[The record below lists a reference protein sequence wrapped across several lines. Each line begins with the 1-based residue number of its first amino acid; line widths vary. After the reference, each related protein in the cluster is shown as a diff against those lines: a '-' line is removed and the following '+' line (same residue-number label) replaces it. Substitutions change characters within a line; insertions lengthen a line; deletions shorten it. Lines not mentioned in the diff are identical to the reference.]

1 MGKISRFL
9 ALITFFASVVF
20 GACDFSEFD
29 KNFMEVGPK
38 ERQRLHNEIKNTY
51 IKAVINDDLECKKE
65 SLKRLIKANE
75 VFEIDSKT
83 LKKELA
89 TLENSADSKNT
100 TNNAKKDENPTKTT
114 KNQNK
119 DSSKETKNAEQKTNS
134 KVEQNKTT
142 KVTQKEQSKEQK
154 AQKIEPKKEPKAEQ
168 NVLSDNV
175 RKTLRVLEVL
185 SDKTALKI
193 KLNRNIDES
202 ELKNFTLGS
211 EDSWRNVYDIS
222 GILPSKFPTP
232 QNGISAKIRIAQK
245 DPSTV
250 RIVFEDAK
258 KSQIYTQIND
268 KEITF
273 SKNKLT
279 QSTQKTEQK
288 DSAKKAANAEKTNTS
303 KIQAATNE
311 SEKITEKTTNKTQKT
326 TANTEKKTAETKKAE
341 PINQKPMKI
350 TADTAPAAASNK
362 LSKKQKA
369 SKIIVID
376 PGHGGDDVGALSQ
389 NKKLREKDIVL
400 SVSKK
405 TAALLKE
412 RGYKVLFTRSNDRF
426 IKLRSRTSFA
436 NDKGAHLF
444 ISVHA
449 NAAPNKEKAKT
460 MNGIE
465 TFFLSPSR
473 SERSMNAAN
482 LENKADTDEMNYFTK
497 VSFLNFLNREKI
509 IASNKLAIDMQA
521 ALLKSVRTSYKV
533 SDGGVRE
540 APFWVLVGALMP
552 AVLIEIGYISHAEES
567 LKISNSKY
575 QDRLAKGIAD
585 GVDEYFAKNL

>member
-9 ALITFFASVVF
+9 ALITLFISVVF
-20 GACDFSEFD
+20 GVCDFSEFD
-29 KNFMEVGPK
+29 KNFIEVGAK
-38 ERQRLHNEIKNTY
+38 ERQRLHNEIKNAY
-51 IKAVINDDLECKKE
+51 IKSVINDDLECKKA
-65 SLKRLIKANE
+65 SLERLIKAND
-75 VFEIDSKT
+75 VFGVNSKA

-89 TLENSADSKNT
+89 SLNQANAKNADE
-100 TNNAKKDENPTKTT
+100 NNADENNTKKSTP
-114 KNQNK
+114 KSQNK
-119 DSSKETKNAEQKTNS
+119 DSAQEAKNEAKKETKNTEQKTKS
-134 KVEQNKTT
+134 RAAQT
-142 KVTQKEQSKEQK
+142 KEQK
-154 AQKIEPKKEPKAEQ
+154 SQKAEAKKEAKTKLEAEPK
-168 NVLSDNV
+168 S
-175 RKTLRVLEVL
+175 LRVLEVL
-185 SDKTALKI
+185 SDKNSLKI
-193 KLNRNIDES
+193 KLNRNINED
-202 ELKNFTLGS
+202 ELKNFTLNS
-211 EDSWRNVYDIS
+211 KDSWRNVYDIT
-222 GILPSKFPTP
+222 GILPSKFPIP

-245 DPSTV
+245 DTSTV
-250 RIVFEDAK
+250 RIVFEDTK
-258 KSQIYTQIND
+258 KSQIYAQID
-268 KEITF
+268 EKEITF
-273 SKNKLT
+273 SKKLA
-279 QSTQKTEQK
+279 QNTQKAEQK
-288 DSAKKAANAEKTNTS
+288 AEQNTKKTVKKVVSAEKTSAS
-303 KIQAATNE
+303 KA
-311 SEKITEKTTNKTQKT
+311 EKTAKTQKE
-326 TANTEKKTAETKKAE
+326 NTKNDKKIAKKPE
-341 PINQKPMKI
+341 PVNQKAMKI
-350 TADTAPAAASNK
+350 TADTATAASNK

-369 SKIIVID
+369 SKIIVLD

-400 SVSKK
+400 NVSKK
-405 TAALLKE
+405 TASLLKE

-444 ISVHA
+444 ISIHA

-521 ALLKSVRTSYKV
+521 ALLKSVRAGYKV

-552 AVLIEIGYISHAEES
+552 AVLIEIGYISHPDES
-567 LKISNSKY
+567 QKIANSKY

>member
-1 MGKISRFL
+1 M
-9 ALITFFASVVF
+9 SVVF

-29 KNFMEVGPK
+29 KNFMKVGTK
-38 ERQRLHNEIKNTY
+38 ERQRLHNEIKNAY
-51 IKAVINDDLECKKE
+51 IKSVINDDLECKKA
-65 SLKRLIKANE
+65 SLERLIKANT
-75 VFEIDSKT
+75 VFNIDSKA

-89 TLENSADSKNT
+89 SLSQANAKNT
-100 TNNAKKDENPTKTT
+100 DKNNAKKSTPKSQNSAQEA
-114 KNQNK
+114 KN
-119 DSSKETKNAEQKTNS
+119 EAKNTEQKTKS
-134 KVEQNKTT
+134 KAAQT
-142 KVTQKEQSKEQK
+142 KEQK
-154 AQKIEPKKEPKAEQ
+154 SQKTEAKAEAK
-168 NVLSDNV
+168 VEAKVEAKS
-175 RKTLRVLEVL
+175 LRVLEAL
-185 SDKTALKI
+185 SDKNSLKI
-193 KLNRNIDES
+193 KLNRNINKG
-202 ELKNFTLGS
+202 ELKNFTLS
-211 EDSWRNVYDIS
+211 SKDSWRNVYDIT
-222 GILPSKFPTP
+222 GILPSKFPIP

-258 KSQIYTQIND
+258 KSQIYAQINE

-273 SKNKLT
+273 SKNKPA
-279 QSTQKTEQK
+279 QNTQKVEQK
-288 DSAKKAANAEKTNTS
+288 TQPSGSAKKVASTEKTSENKAEKT
-303 KIQAATNE
+303 A
-311 SEKITEKTTNKTQKT
+311 KTQ
-326 TANTEKKTAETKKAE
+326 NTKNDKKIAKKPE
-341 PINQKPMKI
+341 PINQKAMKI
-350 TADTAPAAASNK
+350 TADTAAASNK

-369 SKIIVID
+369 SKIIVLD

-389 NKKLREKDIVL
+389 NKKLREKDIAL

-405 TAALLKE
+405 TASLLKE
-412 RGYKVLFTRSNDRF
+412 RGYKVLLTRSNDRF

-444 ISVHA
+444 ISIHA

-465 TFFLSPSR
+465 TYFLSPSR

-497 VSFLNFLNREKI
+497 LSFLNFLNREKI
-509 IASNKLAIDMQA
+509 IASNKLAIDIQA
-521 ALLKSVRTSYKV
+521 GLLKSVRASYKV

-552 AVLIEIGYISHAEES
+552 AVLIEIGYISHPEES
-567 LKISNSKY
+567 QKIANSKY
-575 QDRLAKGIAD
+575 QDHIAKGIAD

>member
-1 MGKISRFL
+1 M
-9 ALITFFASVVF
+9 SVVF

-29 KNFMEVGPK
+29 KNFIEVGAK
-38 ERQRLHNEIKNTY
+38 ERQRLHNEIKNAY
-51 IKAVINDDLECKKE
+51 IKSVINDDLECKKA
-65 SLKRLIKANE
+65 SLERLIKANT
-75 VFEIDSKT
+75 VFNIDSKT

-89 TLENSADSKNT
+89 SLSQANAKNADE
-100 TNNAKKDENPTKTT
+100 NNADENNTKKSTPKSQNQDSVQEA
-114 KNQNK
+114 KNESK
-119 DSSKETKNAEQKTNS
+119 KETKNTEQKTKS
-134 KVEQNKTT
+134 RVAQT
-142 KVTQKEQSKEQK
+142 KEQK
-154 AQKIEPKKEPKAEQ
+154 SQKVEAKAKVEAEPK
-168 NVLSDNV
+168 S
-175 RKTLRVLEVL
+175 LRVLEVL
-185 SDKTALKI
+185 SDKNSLKI
-193 KLNRNIDES
+193 KLNRNINED
-202 ELKNFTLGS
+202 ELKNFTLNS
-211 EDSWRNVYDIS
+211 KDSWRNVYDIT
-222 GILPSKFPTP
+222 GILPSKFPIP

-258 KSQIYTQIND
+258 KSQIYAQID
-268 KEITF
+268 EKEITF
-273 SKNKLT
+273 SKKLA
-279 QSTQKTEQK
+279 QNTQKAEQK
-288 DSAKKAANAEKTNTS
+288 AEQNTKKTVKKVASTEKTSEKTSENKAEKTV
-303 KIQAATNE
+303 
-311 SEKITEKTTNKTQKT
+311 KTQ
-326 TANTEKKTAETKKAE
+326 NTKNDKKIAKKPE
-341 PINQKPMKI
+341 PVNQKAMKI
-350 TADTAPAAASNK
+350 TADTATAASNK

-369 SKIIVID
+369 SKIIVLD

-400 SVSKK
+400 NVSKK
-405 TAALLKE
+405 TASLLKE

-444 ISVHA
+444 ISIHA
-449 NAAPNKEKAKT
+449 NAAPNKQKAKS

-521 ALLKSVRTSYKV
+521 ALLKSVRAGYKV

-552 AVLIEIGYISHAEES
+552 AVLIEIGYISHPDES
-567 LKISNSKY
+567 QKIANSKY

>member
-9 ALITFFASVVF
+9 ALITLFMSVVF

-29 KNFMEVGPK
+29 KNFMKVGTK
-38 ERQRLHNEIKNTY
+38 ERQRLHNEIKNAY
-51 IKAVINDDLECKKE
+51 IKSVINDDLKCKKA
-65 SLKRLIKANE
+65 SLERLIKANA
-75 VFEIDSKT
+75 VFNIDSKA

-89 TLENSADSKNT
+89 SLSQANAKNADENKAKKSTPKSQNSAQEAKNEAKNT
-100 TNNAKKDENPTKTT
+100 
-114 KNQNK
+114 
-119 DSSKETKNAEQKTNS
+119 EQKTKS
-134 KVEQNKTT
+134 ITAQT
-142 KVTQKEQSKEQK
+142 KEQK
-154 AQKIEPKKEPKAEQ
+154 SQKAEAKAEAKAEPK
-168 NVLSDNV
+168 S
-175 RKTLRVLEVL
+175 LRVLEVL
-185 SDKTALKI
+185 SDKNSLKI
-193 KLNRNIDES
+193 KLNRNINKG

-211 EDSWRNVYDIS
+211 GDSWRNVYDIT

-258 KSQIYTQIND
+258 KSQIYAQINE

-273 SKNKLT
+273 SKNKPA
-279 QSTQKTEQK
+279 QKTEQK
-288 DSAKKAANAEKTNTS
+288 TEPSSSAKKVASAEKT
-303 KIQAATNE
+303 
-311 SEKITEKTTNKTQKT
+311 SEKTSENKAEKTAKTQ
-326 TANTEKKTAETKKAE
+326 NTKNDKKIAKKPE
-341 PINQKPMKI
+341 PVNQKAMKI
-350 TADTAPAAASNK
+350 TADIAAASNK

-369 SKIIVID
+369 SKIIVLD

-389 NKKLREKDIVL
+389 NKKLREKDIAL

-405 TAALLKE
+405 TASLLKE
-412 RGYKVLFTRSNDRF
+412 RGYKVLLTRSNDRF
-426 IKLRSRTSFA
+426 IKLRTRTSFA

-444 ISVHA
+444 ISIHA
-449 NAAPNKEKAKT
+449 NAAPNKEKAKI

-465 TFFLSPSR
+465 TYFLSPSR

-497 VSFLNFLNREKI
+497 LSFLNFLNREKI
-509 IASNKLAIDMQA
+509 IASNKLAIDIQA
-521 ALLKSVRTSYKV
+521 GLLKSVRASYKV

-552 AVLIEIGYISHAEES
+552 AVLIEIGYISHPEES
-567 LKISNSKY
+567 QKIANSKY
-575 QDRLAKGIAD
+575 QDHIAKGIAD

>member
-9 ALITFFASVVF
+9 ALITLFISVVF
-20 GACDFSEFD
+20 GVCDFSEFD
-29 KNFMEVGPK
+29 KNFIEVGAK
-38 ERQRLHNEIKNTY
+38 ERQRLHNEIKNAY
-51 IKAVINDDLECKKE
+51 IKSVINDDLECKKA
-65 SLKRLIKANE
+65 SLERLIKAND
-75 VFEIDSKT
+75 VFGVNSKA

-89 TLENSADSKNT
+89 SLNQANAKNADE
-100 TNNAKKDENPTKTT
+100 NNADENNTKKSTP
-114 KNQNK
+114 KSQNK
-119 DSSKETKNAEQKTNS
+119 DSAQEAKNEAKKETKNTEQKTKS
-134 KVEQNKTT
+134 RAAQT
-142 KVTQKEQSKEQK
+142 KEQK
-154 AQKIEPKKEPKAEQ
+154 SQKAEAKKEAKTKLEAEPK
-168 NVLSDNV
+168 S
-175 RKTLRVLEVL
+175 LRVLEVL
-185 SDKTALKI
+185 SDKNSLKI
-193 KLNRNIDES
+193 KLNRNINED
-202 ELKNFTLGS
+202 ELKNFTLNS
-211 EDSWRNVYDIS
+211 KDSWRNVYDIT
-222 GILPSKFPTP
+222 GILPSKFPIP

-245 DPSTV
+245 DTSTV

-258 KSQIYTQIND
+258 KSQIYAQID
-268 KEITF
+268 EKEITF
-273 SKNKLT
+273 SKKLA
-279 QSTQKTEQK
+279 QNTQKTEQK
-288 DSAKKAANAEKTNTS
+288 TEQKAEQNAKKTVKKVASAEKT
-303 KIQAATNE
+303 
-311 SEKITEKTTNKTQKT
+311 SEKTSENKAEKTAKTQKE
-326 TANTEKKTAETKKAE
+326 NTKNDKKIAKKPE
-341 PINQKPMKI
+341 PVNQKAMKI
-350 TADTAPAAASNK
+350 TADTATAASNK

-369 SKIIVID
+369 SKIIVLD

-400 SVSKK
+400 NVSKK
-405 TAALLKE
+405 TASLLKE

-444 ISVHA
+444 ISIHA
-449 NAAPNKEKAKT
+449 NAAPNKEKAKI

-465 TFFLSPSR
+465 TYFLSPSR

-497 VSFLNFLNREKI
+497 LSFLNFLNREKI

-521 ALLKSVRTSYKV
+521 ALLKSVRAGYKV

-552 AVLIEIGYISHAEES
+552 AVLIEIGYISHPDES
-567 LKISNSKY
+567 QKIANSKY

>member
-1 MGKISRFL
+1 M
-9 ALITFFASVVF
+9 SVVF

-29 KNFMEVGPK
+29 KNFMEVGAK
-38 ERQRLHNEIKNTY
+38 ERQRLHNEIKNAY
-51 IKAVINDDLECKKE
+51 IKSVINDDLECKKA
-65 SLKRLIKANE
+65 SLERLIKANA
-75 VFEIDSKT
+75 VFNIDSKT

-89 TLENSADSKNT
+89 SLSQANAKNADE
-100 TNNAKKDENPTKTT
+100 NNADENNTKKSTS
-114 KNQNK
+114 KSQNK
-119 DSSKETKNAEQKTNS
+119 DSDQEAKKEAKNTEQKTKS
-134 KVEQNKTT
+134 RVAQT
-142 KVTQKEQSKEQK
+142 KEQK
-154 AQKIEPKKEPKAEQ
+154 SQKAEAKKEAKAKVEAEPK
-168 NVLSDNV
+168 S
-175 RKTLRVLEVL
+175 LRVLEVL
-185 SDKTALKI
+185 SDKNSLKI
-193 KLNRNIDES
+193 KLNRNINED

-211 EDSWRNVYDIS
+211 EDSWRNVYDIT
-222 GILPSKFPTP
+222 GILPSKFPIP

-258 KSQIYTQIND
+258 KSQIYAQID
-268 KEITF
+268 EKEITF
-273 SKNKLT
+273 SKNKPAEN
-279 QSTQKTEQK
+279 TQKTEQK
-288 DSAKKAANAEKTNTS
+288 TEQKAEQNTKKTAKKVAS
-303 KIQAATNE
+303 
-311 SEKITEKTTNKTQKT
+311 TEKTSAGKVEKTAKTAKTQKE
-326 TANTEKKTAETKKAE
+326 NIKNDKKIAKKPE
-341 PINQKPMKI
+341 PVNQKAMKI
-350 TADTAPAAASNK
+350 TADTATAASNK

-369 SKIIVID
+369 SKIIVLD

-400 SVSKK
+400 NVSKK
-405 TAALLKE
+405 TASLLKE

-444 ISVHA
+444 ISIHA
-449 NAAPNKEKAKT
+449 NAAPNKQKAKS

-521 ALLKSVRTSYKV
+521 ALLKSVRASYKV

-552 AVLIEIGYISHAEES
+552 AVLIEIGYISHPDES
-567 LKISNSKY
+567 QKIANSKY

>member
-9 ALITFFASVVF
+9 ALITLFISVVF

-29 KNFMEVGPK
+29 KNFIEVGAK
-38 ERQRLHNEIKNTY
+38 ERQRLHNEIKNAY
-51 IKAVINDDLECKKE
+51 IKSVINDDLECKKA
-65 SLKRLIKANE
+65 SLERLIKANDIFG
-75 VFEIDSKT
+75 VDSKT

-89 TLENSADSKNT
+89 SLNQANTKN
-100 TNNAKKDENPTKTT
+100 ADENNTDENNTDENNTKKSTS
-114 KNQNK
+114 KSQNK
-119 DSSKETKNAEQKTNS
+119 DSDQEAKKEAKKEAKNTEQKIKSRAAQT
-134 KVEQNKTT
+134 
-142 KVTQKEQSKEQK
+142 KEQK
-154 AQKIEPKKEPKAEQ
+154 SQRAEAKAKVEAEPK
-168 NVLSDNV
+168 S
-175 RKTLRVLEVL
+175 LRVLEVL
-185 SDKTALKI
+185 SDKNSLKI
-193 KLNRNIDES
+193 KLNRNINED
-202 ELKNFTLGS
+202 ELKNFALS
-211 EDSWRNVYDIS
+211 SKDSWRNVYDIT
-222 GILPSKFPTP
+222 GILPSKFPIP

-245 DPSTV
+245 DTSTV
-250 RIVFEDAK
+250 RIVFEDTK
-258 KSQIYTQIND
+258 KSQIYAQID
-268 KEITF
+268 EKEITF
-273 SKNKLT
+273 SKKLA
-279 QSTQKTEQK
+279 QNTQKTEQK
-288 DSAKKAANAEKTNTS
+288 TEQNTKKTAKKVASTEKTSENKAEKT
-303 KIQAATNE
+303 A
-311 SEKITEKTTNKTQKT
+311 KTQ
-326 TANTEKKTAETKKAE
+326 NTKNDKKIAKKPE
-341 PINQKPMKI
+341 PINQKAIKI
-350 TADTAPAAASNK
+350 TADTAAASNK

-369 SKIIVID
+369 SKIIVLD

-400 SVSKK
+400 NVSKK
-405 TAALLKE
+405 TASLLKE

-444 ISVHA
+444 ISIHA
-449 NAAPNKEKAKT
+449 NAAPNKEKAKS

-521 ALLKSVRTSYKV
+521 ALLKSVRAGYKV

-552 AVLIEIGYISHAEES
+552 AVLIEIGYISHPDES
-567 LKISNSKY
+567 QKIANSKY

>member
-9 ALITFFASVVF
+9 ALITLFISVVF

-29 KNFMEVGPK
+29 KNFMEVGAK
-38 ERQRLHNEIKNTY
+38 ERQRLHNEIKNAY
-51 IKAVINDDLECKKE
+51 IKSVINDDLECKKE
-65 SLKRLIKANE
+65 SLKRLIKAND
-75 VFEIDSKT
+75 VFNIDSKA

-89 TLENSADSKNT
+89 SIKGDKTKNTQETKKSDKNIQKDKKTEPKNT
-100 TNNAKKDENPTKTT
+100 TKNKGSQTKTNT
-114 KNQNK
+114 QPKAK
-119 DSSKETKNAEQKTNS
+119 
-134 KVEQNKTT
+134 EQN
-142 KVTQKEQSKEQK
+142 QKS
-154 AQKIEPKKEPKAEQ
+154 IDKEPKSEP
-168 NVLSDNV
+168 
-175 RKTLRVLEVL
+175 KTLRVLEVL
-185 SDKTALKI
+185 SDKNSLKI
-193 KLNRNIDES
+193 KLNRNINEG

-211 EDSWRNVYDIS
+211 EDSWRNVYDIA

-258 KSQIYTQIND
+258 KSQIYTQID
-268 KEITF
+268 EKEITF
-273 SKNKLT
+273 SKNKLA
-279 QSTQKTEQK
+279 QNTQKTEQNT
-288 DSAKKAANAEKTNTS
+288 KKS
-303 KIQAATNE
+303 
-311 SEKITEKTTNKTQKT
+311 TEKTAKTQKE
-326 TANTEKKTAETKKAE
+326 NTKNDKKTAENKKLE
-341 PINQKPMKI
+341 PVNQKPMKI

-362 LSKKQKA
+362 LSKKQRA

-376 PGHGGDDVGALSQ
+376 PGHGGDDAGALSQ

-400 SVSKK
+400 NVSKK

-436 NDKGAHLF
+436 NDKNAHLF
-444 ISVHA
+444 ISIHA

-575 QDRLAKGIAD
+575 QDHLAKGIAD

>member
-1 MGKISRFL
+1 MG
-9 ALITFFASVVF
+9 VVF

-29 KNFMEVGPK
+29 KNFIEVGAK
-38 ERQRLHNEIKNTY
+38 ERQRLHNEIKNAY
-51 IKAVINDDLECKKE
+51 IKSVINDDLECKKA
-65 SLKRLIKANE
+65 SLERLIKANA
-75 VFEIDSKT
+75 VFNIDSKT

-89 TLENSADSKNT
+89 SLSQANAKNADE
-100 TNNAKKDENPTKTT
+100 NNADENNTKKSTP
-114 KNQNK
+114 KSQNK
-119 DSSKETKNAEQKTNS
+119 DSAQEAKKEAKKETKNTEQKTKS
-134 KVEQNKTT
+134 RAAQT
-142 KVTQKEQSKEQK
+142 KEQK
-154 AQKIEPKKEPKAEQ
+154 SQKVEAKTKVEVKKEAKAEPKSLK
-168 NVLSDNV
+168 
-175 RKTLRVLEVL
+175 VLELL
-185 SDKTALKI
+185 SDKNSLKI
-193 KLNRNIDES
+193 KLNRNINED
-202 ELKNFTLGS
+202 ELKNFALNS
-211 EDSWRNVYDIS
+211 KDSWRNVYDIT
-222 GILPSKFPTP
+222 GILPSKFPIP

-258 KSQIYTQIND
+258 KSQIYAQID
-268 KEITF
+268 EKEITF
-273 SKNKLT
+273 SKNKPA
-279 QSTQKTEQK
+279 QNSQKTEQK
-288 DSAKKAANAEKTNTS
+288 AEQKIEQNTKKTAKKVASAEKTSAS
-303 KIQAATNE
+303 KA
-311 SEKITEKTTNKTQKT
+311 EKTAKTQKE
-326 TANTEKKTAETKKAE
+326 NTKNDKKIAKKPE
-341 PINQKPMKI
+341 PVNQKAMKI
-350 TADTAPAAASNK
+350 TADTATAASNK

-369 SKIIVID
+369 SKIIVLD

-400 SVSKK
+400 NVSKK
-405 TAALLKE
+405 TASLLKE

-444 ISVHA
+444 ISIHA
-449 NAAPNKEKAKT
+449 NAAPNKEKAKS

-521 ALLKSVRTSYKV
+521 ALLKSVRASYKV

-552 AVLIEIGYISHAEES
+552 AVLIEIGYISHPDES
-567 LKISNSKY
+567 QKIANSKY

>member
-9 ALITFFASVVF
+9 ALITLFISVVF

-29 KNFMEVGPK
+29 KNFMKVGTK
-38 ERQRLHNEIKNTY
+38 ERQRLHNEIKNAY
-51 IKAVINDDLECKKE
+51 IKSVINDDLECKKA
-65 SLKRLIKANE
+65 SLERLIKANA
-75 VFEIDSKT
+75 VFGVDSKT

-89 TLENSADSKNT
+89 SLNQANAKNADE
-100 TNNAKKDENPTKTT
+100 NNADENNTKKSTP
-114 KNQNK
+114 KSQNK
-119 DSSKETKNAEQKTNS
+119 DSAEESKKETKNEAKNTEQKTKS
-134 KVEQNKTT
+134 RAAQT
-142 KVTQKEQSKEQK
+142 KEQK
-154 AQKIEPKKEPKAEQ
+154 SQKAEAKAEPK
-168 NVLSDNV
+168 S
-175 RKTLRVLEVL
+175 LRVLEVL
-185 SDKTALKI
+185 SDKNSLKI
-193 KLNRNIDES
+193 KLNRNINKG

-211 EDSWRNVYDIS
+211 GDSWRNVYDIT
-222 GILPSKFPTP
+222 GILPSKFPIP

-258 KSQIYTQIND
+258 KSQIYAQID
-268 KEITF
+268 EKEITF
-273 SKNKLT
+273 SKNKPA
-279 QSTQKTEQK
+279 QNTQKTEPSS
-288 DSAKKAANAEKTNTS
+288 SAKKVASAEKTSAS
-303 KIQAATNE
+303 KA
-311 SEKITEKTTNKTQKT
+311 EKTAKTQ
-326 TANTEKKTAETKKAE
+326 NTKNDKKIAKKPE
-341 PINQKPMKI
+341 PINQKAMKI
-350 TADTAPAAASNK
+350 TADIAVASNK

-369 SKIIVID
+369 SKIIVLD

-389 NKKLREKDIVL
+389 NKKLREKDIAL

-405 TAALLKE
+405 TASLLKE

-444 ISVHA
+444 ISIHA
-449 NAAPNKEKAKT
+449 NAAPNKEKAKI

-465 TFFLSPSR
+465 TYFLSPSR

-521 ALLKSVRTSYKV
+521 ALLKSVRASYKV

-552 AVLIEIGYISHAEES
+552 AVLIEIGYISHPDES
-567 LKISNSKY
+567 QKIANSKY

>member
-9 ALITFFASVVF
+9 ALITLFISVVF

-29 KNFMEVGPK
+29 KNFIEVGAK
-38 ERQRLHNEIKNTY
+38 ERQRLHNEIKNAY
-51 IKAVINDDLECKKE
+51 IKSVINDDLECKKA
-65 SLKRLIKANE
+65 SLERLIKANT
-75 VFEIDSKT
+75 VFNIDSKT

-89 TLENSADSKNT
+89 SLSQANAKNT
-100 TNNAKKDENPTKTT
+100 DENNTKKSTP
-114 KNQNK
+114 KSQNK
-119 DSSKETKNAEQKTNS
+119 DSAEESKKETKKETKNTEQKTN
-134 KVEQNKTT
+134 T
-142 KVTQKEQSKEQK
+142 KSIITQTKEQK
-154 AQKIEPKKEPKAEQ
+154 SQKAEAKTKVEAKAEPK
-168 NVLSDNV
+168 S
-175 RKTLRVLEVL
+175 LRVLEVL
-185 SDKTALKI
+185 SDKNSLKI
-193 KLNRNIDES
+193 KLNRNINED
-202 ELKNFTLGS
+202 ELKNFTLS
-211 EDSWRNVYDIS
+211 SKDSWRNVYDIT
-222 GILPSKFPTP
+222 GILPSKFPIP

-258 KSQIYTQIND
+258 KSQIYAQID
-268 KEITF
+268 EKEITF
-273 SKNKLT
+273 SKKLA
-279 QSTQKTEQK
+279 QNTQKTEQK
-288 DSAKKAANAEKTNTS
+288 TEQKAEQNAKKTVKKVASVEKTSASKAEKT
-303 KIQAATNE
+303 A
-311 SEKITEKTTNKTQKT
+311 KTQKE
-326 TANTEKKTAETKKAE
+326 NTKNDKKIAKKPE
-341 PINQKPMKI
+341 PINQKAIKI
-350 TADTAPAAASNK
+350 TADTATAASNK

-369 SKIIVID
+369 SKIIVLD

-400 SVSKK
+400 NVSKK
-405 TAALLKE
+405 TASLLKE

-444 ISVHA
+444 ISIHA
-449 NAAPNKEKAKT
+449 NAAPNKQKAKS

-521 ALLKSVRTSYKV
+521 ALLKSVRAGYKV

-552 AVLIEIGYISHAEES
+552 AVLIEIGYISHPDES
-567 LKISNSKY
+567 QKIANSKY

>member
-1 MGKISRFL
+1 M
-9 ALITFFASVVF
+9 SVVF

-29 KNFMEVGPK
+29 KNFMEVGAK
-38 ERQRLHNEIKNTY
+38 ERQRLHNEIKNAY
-51 IKAVINDDLECKKE
+51 IKSVINDDLECKKA
-65 SLKRLIKANE
+65 SLERLIKANDI
-75 VFEIDSKT
+75 FNIDSKT

-89 TLENSADSKNT
+89 SLSQANAKNADE
-100 TNNAKKDENPTKTT
+100 NNADENNTKKSTP
-114 KNQNK
+114 KSQNK
-119 DSSKETKNAEQKTNS
+119 DSAQEAKNEAKKEAKNTEQKTKS
-134 KVEQNKTT
+134 RVAQT
-142 KVTQKEQSKEQK
+142 KEQK
-154 AQKIEPKKEPKAEQ
+154 SQKAEAKKEAKAEPK
-168 NVLSDNV
+168 S
-175 RKTLRVLEVL
+175 LRVLEVL
-185 SDKTALKI
+185 SDKNSLKI
-193 KLNRNIDES
+193 KLNRNINED
-202 ELKNFTLGS
+202 ELKNFALS
-211 EDSWRNVYDIS
+211 SKDSWRNVYDIT
-222 GILPSKFPTP
+222 GILPSKFTVP

-258 KSQIYTQIND
+258 KSQIYAQID
-268 KEITF
+268 EKEITF
-273 SKNKLT
+273 SKNKPA
-279 QSTQKTEQK
+279 QNTQKTQPSG
-288 DSAKKAANAEKTNTS
+288 SAKKVASTEKTSEKTTAGKAEKT
-303 KIQAATNE
+303 A
-311 SEKITEKTTNKTQKT
+311 KTQ
-326 TANTEKKTAETKKAE
+326 NTKNDKKIAKKPE
-341 PINQKPMKI
+341 PVNQKAMKI
-350 TADTAPAAASNK
+350 TADTAAASNK

-369 SKIIVID
+369 SKIIVLD

-400 SVSKK
+400 NVSKK
-405 TAALLKE
+405 TASLLKE
-412 RGYKVLFTRSNDRF
+412 RGYKVLLTRSNDRF

-444 ISVHA
+444 ISIHA
-449 NAAPNKEKAKT
+449 NAAPNKEKAKS

-497 VSFLNFLNREKI
+497 LSFLNFLNREKI
-509 IASNKLAIDMQA
+509 IASNKLAIDIQA
-521 ALLKSVRTSYKV
+521 GLLKSVRASYKV

-552 AVLIEIGYISHAEES
+552 AVLIEIGYISHPDES
-567 LKISNSKY
+567 QKIANSKY

>member
-9 ALITFFASVVF
+9 ALITLFMSVVF

-29 KNFMEVGPK
+29 KNFMEVGAK
-38 ERQRLHNEIKNTY
+38 ERQRLHNEIKNAY
-51 IKAVINDDLECKKE
+51 IKSVINDDLECKKA
-65 SLKRLIKANE
+65 SLERLIKANA
-75 VFEIDSKT
+75 VFNIDSKA

-89 TLENSADSKNT
+89 SLSQANAKNT
-100 TNNAKKDENPTKTT
+100 DKNNAKKSTPKS
-114 KNQNK
+114 QNSAEESK
-119 DSSKETKNAEQKTNS
+119 KETKNEAKNTEQKTKS
-134 KVEQNKTT
+134 RAAQT
-142 KVTQKEQSKEQK
+142 KEQK
-154 AQKIEPKKEPKAEQ
+154 SQKVEAKAEAKAEPK
-168 NVLSDNV
+168 S
-175 RKTLRVLEVL
+175 LRVLEVL
-185 SDKTALKI
+185 SDKNSLKI
-193 KLNRNIDES
+193 KLNRNINKG

-211 EDSWRNVYDIS
+211 GDSWRNVYDIT
-222 GILPSKFPTP
+222 GILPSKFPIP

-258 KSQIYTQIND
+258 KSQIYAQINE

-273 SKNKLT
+273 SKNKPA
-279 QSTQKTEQK
+279 QNTQKTQPSS
-288 DSAKKAANAEKTNTS
+288 SAKKVAST
-303 KIQAATNE
+303 
-311 SEKITEKTTNKTQKT
+311 EKITAGKTEKTAKTQ
-326 TANTEKKTAETKKAE
+326 NTKNDKKIAKKPE
-341 PINQKPMKI
+341 PVNQKAMKI
-350 TADTAPAAASNK
+350 TADTAAASNK

-369 SKIIVID
+369 SKIIVLD

-400 SVSKK
+400 NVSKK
-405 TAALLKE
+405 TASLLKE

-444 ISVHA
+444 ISIHA
-449 NAAPNKEKAKT
+449 NAAPNKEKAKI

-465 TFFLSPSR
+465 TYFLSPSR

-497 VSFLNFLNREKI
+497 LSFLNFLNREKI
-509 IASNKLAIDMQA
+509 IASNKLAIDIQA
-521 ALLKSVRTSYKV
+521 GLLKSVRASYKV

-552 AVLIEIGYISHAEES
+552 AVLIEIGYISHPEES
-567 LKISNSKY
+567 QKIANSKY
-575 QDRLAKGIAD
+575 QDHIAKGIAD

>member
-9 ALITFFASVVF
+9 ALITLFISVVF

-29 KNFMEVGPK
+29 KNFMKAGAK
-38 ERQRLHNEIKNTY
+38 ERQRLHNEIKNAY
-51 IKAVINDDLECKKE
+51 IKSVINDDLECKKA
-65 SLKRLIKANE
+65 SLERLIKAND
-75 VFEIDSKT
+75 VFNIDSKT

-89 TLENSADSKNT
+89 SLSQA
-100 TNNAKKDENPTKTT
+100 NAKNADENNT
-114 KNQNK
+114 KNSTPKSQNK
-119 DSSKETKNAEQKTNS
+119 DSAQEAKKETKKETKNTEQKTKS
-134 KVEQNKTT
+134 RAAQT
-142 KVTQKEQSKEQK
+142 KEQK
-154 AQKIEPKKEPKAEQ
+154 SQKVEAKTKVEAKAEPK
-168 NVLSDNV
+168 S
-175 RKTLRVLEVL
+175 LRVLEVL
-185 SDKTALKI
+185 SDKNSLKI
-193 KLNRNIDES
+193 KLNRNINED
-202 ELKNFTLGS
+202 ELKNFTLNS
-211 EDSWRNVYDIS
+211 KDSWRNVYDIT
-222 GILPSKFPTP
+222 GILPSKFPIP

-245 DPSTV
+245 DTSTV

-258 KSQIYTQIND
+258 KSQIYAQID
-268 KEITF
+268 EKEITF
-273 SKNKLT
+273 SKNKPA
-279 QSTQKTEQK
+279 QNTQKTEQK
-288 DSAKKAANAEKTNTS
+288 TEQKAEQKAEQNTKKTAKKVASAEKT
-303 KIQAATNE
+303 
-311 SEKITEKTTNKTQKT
+311 SEKTSENKAEKTAKKE
-326 TANTEKKTAETKKAE
+326 NTKNDKKIAKKPE
-341 PINQKPMKI
+341 PVNQKAMKI
-350 TADTAPAAASNK
+350 TADTATAAGNK

-369 SKIIVID
+369 SKIIVLD

-400 SVSKK
+400 NVSKK
-405 TAALLKE
+405 TASLLKE

-444 ISVHA
+444 ISIHA
-449 NAAPNKEKAKT
+449 NAAPNKEKAKS

-521 ALLKSVRTSYKV
+521 ALLKSVRASYKV

-552 AVLIEIGYISHAEES
+552 AVLIEIGYISHPDES
-567 LKISNSKY
+567 QKIANSKY

>member
-1 MGKISRFL
+1 M
-9 ALITFFASVVF
+9 SVVF

-29 KNFMEVGPK
+29 KNFIEVGVK
-38 ERQRLHNEIKNTY
+38 ERQRLHNEIKNAY
-51 IKAVINDDLECKKE
+51 IKSVINDDLECKKA
-65 SLKRLIKANE
+65 SLERLIKANA
-75 VFEIDSKT
+75 VFNIDSKA

-89 TLENSADSKNT
+89 SLSQANAKNADE
-100 TNNAKKDENPTKTT
+100 NNADENNTKKSTP
-114 KNQNK
+114 KSQNK
-119 DSSKETKNAEQKTNS
+119 DSVQEAKKEAKNTEQKTN
-134 KVEQNKTT
+134 T
-142 KVTQKEQSKEQK
+142 KSIITQTKEQK
-154 AQKIEPKKEPKAEQ
+154 SQKVEAKAEAEAKAEPK
-168 NVLSDNV
+168 S
-175 RKTLRVLEVL
+175 LRVLKVL
-185 SDKTALKI
+185 SDKNSLKI
-193 KLNRNIDES
+193 KLNRNINED
-202 ELKNFTLGS
+202 ELKNFALNS
-211 EDSWRNVYDIS
+211 KDSWRNVYDIT
-222 GILPSKFPTP
+222 GILPSKFPIP

-258 KSQIYTQIND
+258 KSQIYAQID
-268 KEITF
+268 EKEITF
-273 SKNKLT
+273 SKKLA
-279 QSTQKTEQK
+279 QNTQKTEQK
-288 DSAKKAANAEKTNTS
+288 TEQKAEQNTKKTAKKVASAEKT
-303 KIQAATNE
+303 
-311 SEKITEKTTNKTQKT
+311 SEKTSASKAEKTVKTQ
-326 TANTEKKTAETKKAE
+326 NTKNDKKIAKKPE
-341 PINQKPMKI
+341 PINQKAIKI
-350 TADTAPAAASNK
+350 TADTATAASNK

-369 SKIIVID
+369 SKIIVLD

-400 SVSKK
+400 NVSKK
-405 TAALLKE
+405 TASLLKE

-444 ISVHA
+444 ISIHA
-449 NAAPNKEKAKT
+449 NAAPNKEKAKS

-521 ALLKSVRTSYKV
+521 ALLKSVRAGYKV

-552 AVLIEIGYISHAEES
+552 AVLIEIGYISHPDES
-567 LKISNSKY
+567 QKIANSKY

>member
-1 MGKISRFL
+1 M
-9 ALITFFASVVF
+9 SVVF

-29 KNFMEVGPK
+29 KNFMEVGAK
-38 ERQRLHNEIKNTY
+38 ERQHLHNEIKNTY
-51 IKAVINDDLECKKE
+51 IKSVIDDDLECKKA
-65 SLKRLIKANE
+65 SLERLIKAND
-75 VFEIDSKT
+75 VFNIDSKA

-89 TLENSADSKNT
+89 NLSQANSKNADE
-100 TNNAKKDENPTKTT
+100 NNAKKSTPKS
-114 KNQNK
+114 QNK
-119 DSSKETKNAEQKTNS
+119 DSAQETKKEAKNTKQKTNTKS
-134 KVEQNKTT
+134 TT
-142 KVTQKEQSKEQK
+142 AQTKEQK
-154 AQKIEPKKEPKAEQ
+154 SQKAEPK
-168 NVLSDNV
+168 S
-175 RKTLRVLEVL
+175 LRVLEVL
-185 SDKTALKI
+185 SDKNSLQI
-193 KLNRNIDES
+193 KLNRNINED

-211 EDSWRNVYDIS
+211 DDSWRNVYDIT
-222 GILPSKFPTP
+222 GILPSKFPIP

-250 RIVFEDAK
+250 RIVFEDTK
-258 KSQIYTQIND
+258 KSQIYAQINE

-273 SKNKLT
+273 IKNNPA
-279 QSTQKTEQK
+279 QNTQKTEPSG
-288 DSAKKAANAEKTNTS
+288 SAKKVASAEKTS
-303 KIQAATNE
+303 AGKA
-311 SEKITEKTTNKTQKT
+311 EKTAKTQKE
-326 TANTEKKTAETKKAE
+326 NTKNDKKIAKNKKPE
-341 PINQKPMKI
+341 PANQKAMKI
-350 TADTAPAAASNK
+350 TADTATAAASNK

-369 SKIIVID
+369 SKIIVLD

-389 NKKLREKDIVL
+389 NKKLREKDIAL

-405 TAALLKE
+405 TASLLKE
-412 RGYKVLFTRSNDRF
+412 RGYKVLLTRNNDRF

-444 ISVHA
+444 ISIHA
-449 NAAPNKEKAKT
+449 NAAPNKEKAKS

-465 TFFLSPSR
+465 TYFLSPSR

-497 VSFLNFLNREKI
+497 LSFLNFLNREKI

-521 ALLKSVRTSYKV
+521 ALLKSVRAGYKV

-552 AVLIEIGYISHAEES
+552 AVLIEIGYISHPEES
-567 LKISNSKY
+567 QKIANSKY
-575 QDRLAKGIAD
+575 QDHLAKGIAD

>member
-9 ALITFFASVVF
+9 VLITLFMSVVF

-29 KNFMEVGPK
+29 KNFMKVGTK
-38 ERQRLHNEIKNTY
+38 ERQRLHNEIKNAY
-51 IKAVINDDLECKKE
+51 IKSVINDDLECKKA
-65 SLKRLIKANE
+65 SLERLIKANA
-75 VFEIDSKT
+75 VFNIDSKA

-89 TLENSADSKNT
+89 NLSET
-100 TNNAKKDENPTKTT
+100 NAKNADKNNTKKSTP
-114 KNQNK
+114 KSQNK
-119 DSSKETKNAEQKTNS
+119 DNAQEAKNEAKNTEQKTKS
-134 KVEQNKTT
+134 RAAQT
-142 KVTQKEQSKEQK
+142 KEQK
-154 AQKIEPKKEPKAEQ
+154 SQKAEPK
-168 NVLSDNV
+168 S
-175 RKTLRVLEVL
+175 LRVLEAL
-185 SDKTALKI
+185 SDKNSLKI
-193 KLNRNIDES
+193 KLNRNINKG

-211 EDSWRNVYDIS
+211 EDSWRNVYDIT
-222 GILPSKFPTP
+222 GILPSKFSIP

-258 KSQIYTQIND
+258 KSQIYAQINE

-273 SKNKLT
+273 SKKLA
-279 QSTQKTEQK
+279 QNTQKVEASG
-288 DSAKKAANAEKTNTS
+288 SAKKVASAEKTS
-303 KIQAATNE
+303 AKKVASA
-311 SEKITEKTTNKTQKT
+311 EKTSAVKAEKTAKTQ
-326 TANTEKKTAETKKAE
+326 NTKNDKKIAKKPE
-341 PINQKPMKI
+341 PVNQKAMKI
-350 TADTAPAAASNK
+350 TADTATASNK

-369 SKIIVID
+369 SKIIVLD
-376 PGHGGDDVGALSQ
+376 PGHGGEDVGALSQ
-389 NKKLREKDIVL
+389 NKKLREKDIAL

-405 TAALLKE
+405 TASLLKE
-412 RGYKVLFTRSNDRF
+412 RGYKVLLTRSNDRF

-444 ISVHA
+444 ISIHA
-449 NAAPNKEKAKT
+449 NAAPNKEKAKIL
-460 MNGIE
+460 NGIE
-465 TFFLSPSR
+465 TYFLSPSR

-497 VSFLNFLNREKI
+497 LSFLNFLNREKI

-521 ALLKSVRTSYKV
+521 GLLKSVRTSYKV

-552 AVLIEIGYISHAEES
+552 AVLIEIGYISHPEES
-567 LKISNSKY
+567 KKIANSKY
-575 QDRLAKGIAD
+575 QDHIAKGIAD

>member
-1 MGKISRFL
+1 M
-9 ALITFFASVVF
+9 SVVF

-29 KNFMEVGPK
+29 KNFMEVGAK
-38 ERQRLHNEIKNTY
+38 ERQRLHNEIKNAY
-51 IKAVINDDLECKKE
+51 IKSVINDDLECKKA
-65 SLKRLIKANE
+65 SLERLIKANA
-75 VFEIDSKT
+75 VFNIDSKA

-89 TLENSADSKNT
+89 SLSQANAKNADK
-100 TNNAKKDENPTKTT
+100 NNAKKSTPKSQNSAQEA
-114 KNQNK
+114 KN
-119 DSSKETKNAEQKTNS
+119 EAKNTEQKTKS
-134 KVEQNKTT
+134 ITAQT
-142 KVTQKEQSKEQK
+142 KEQK
-154 AQKIEPKKEPKAEQ
+154 SQKAEAEPK
-168 NVLSDNV
+168 S
-175 RKTLRVLEVL
+175 LRVLEAL
-185 SDKTALKI
+185 SDKNSLKI
-193 KLNRNIDES
+193 KLNRNINKG
-202 ELKNFTLGS
+202 ELKNFTLS
-211 EDSWRNVYDIS
+211 SKDSWRNVYDIT
-222 GILPSKFPTP
+222 GILPSKFPIP

-258 KSQIYTQIND
+258 KSQIYAQINE

-273 SKNKLT
+273 SKNKPA
-279 QSTQKTEQK
+279 QNTQKTQPSS
-288 DSAKKAANAEKTNTS
+288 SAKKVASAEKT
-303 KIQAATNE
+303 
-311 SEKITEKTTNKTQKT
+311 SEKTSAGKTEKTAKTAKTQKE
-326 TANTEKKTAETKKAE
+326 NTKNDKKIAKKPE
-341 PINQKPMKI
+341 PINQKAMKI
-350 TADTAPAAASNK
+350 TADIAAASNK

-369 SKIIVID
+369 SKIIVLD

-400 SVSKK
+400 NVSKK
-405 TAALLKE
+405 TASLLKE
-412 RGYKVLFTRSNDRF
+412 RGYKVLLTRSNDRF

-444 ISVHA
+444 ISIHA
-449 NAAPNKEKAKT
+449 NAAPNKEKAKS

-497 VSFLNFLNREKI
+497 LSFLNFLNREKI
-509 IASNKLAIDMQA
+509 IASNKLAIDIQA
-521 ALLKSVRTSYKV
+521 GLLKSVRASYKV

-552 AVLIEIGYISHAEES
+552 AVLIEIGYISHPEES
-567 LKISNSKY
+567 QKIANSKY
-575 QDRLAKGIAD
+575 QDHIAKGIAD

>member
-9 ALITFFASVVF
+9 ALITLFISVVF

-29 KNFMEVGPK
+29 KNFIEVGAK
-38 ERQRLHNEIKNTY
+38 ERQRLHNEIKNAY
-51 IKAVINDDLECKKE
+51 IKSVINDDLECKKA
-65 SLKRLIKANE
+65 SLERLIKAND
-75 VFEIDSKT
+75 VFGVNSKT

-89 TLENSADSKNT
+89 SLSQANAKNADENNTKKSTPKSQNSAEESK
-100 TNNAKKDENPTKTT
+100 
-114 KNQNK
+114 
-119 DSSKETKNAEQKTNS
+119 KETKNEAKNTEQKTKS
-134 KVEQNKTT
+134 RAAQT
-142 KVTQKEQSKEQK
+142 KEQK
-154 AQKIEPKKEPKAEQ
+154 SQKVEAKVEAKTKVEAEPK
-168 NVLSDNV
+168 S
-175 RKTLRVLEVL
+175 LRVLEVL
-185 SDKTALKI
+185 SDKNSLKI
-193 KLNRNIDES
+193 KLNRDINED
-202 ELKNFTLGS
+202 ELKNFTLNS
-211 EDSWRNVYDIS
+211 KDSWRNVYDIT
-222 GILPSKFPTP
+222 GILPSKFPIP

-258 KSQIYTQIND
+258 KSQIYAQID
-268 KEITF
+268 EKEITF
-273 SKNKLT
+273 SKKLAQNT
-279 QSTQKTEQK
+279 QKAEQKIEQKTEQK
-288 DSAKKAANAEKTNTS
+288 AEQNTKKTAKKVASAEKTSAS
-303 KIQAATNE
+303 KA
-311 SEKITEKTTNKTQKT
+311 EKTVKTQ
-326 TANTEKKTAETKKAE
+326 NTKNDKKIAKKPE
-341 PINQKPMKI
+341 PVNQKAMKI
-350 TADTAPAAASNK
+350 TADTATAASNK

-369 SKIIVID
+369 SKIIVLD

-400 SVSKK
+400 NVSKK
-405 TAALLKE
+405 TASLLKE

-444 ISVHA
+444 ISIHA
-449 NAAPNKEKAKT
+449 NAAPNKEKAKS

-521 ALLKSVRTSYKV
+521 ALLKSVRTGYKV

-552 AVLIEIGYISHAEES
+552 AVLIEIGYISHPDES
-567 LKISNSKY
+567 QKIANSKY

>member
-1 MGKISRFL
+1 M
-9 ALITFFASVVF
+9 SVVF

-29 KNFMEVGPK
+29 KNFMEVGTK
-38 ERQRLHNEIKNTY
+38 ERQRLHNEIKNAY
-51 IKAVINDDLECKKE
+51 IKSVINDDLECKKA
-65 SLKRLIKANE
+65 SLERLIKANA
-75 VFEIDSKT
+75 VFNIDSKT

-89 TLENSADSKNT
+89 SLSQANAKNADENNADENNTKKSTPKSQNSAEESK
-100 TNNAKKDENPTKTT
+100 
-114 KNQNK
+114 
-119 DSSKETKNAEQKTNS
+119 KETKNEAKNTEQKTKS
-134 KVEQNKTT
+134 RAAQT
-142 KVTQKEQSKEQK
+142 KEQK
-154 AQKIEPKKEPKAEQ
+154 SQKVEAKKEAKAKVEAEPK
-168 NVLSDNV
+168 S
-175 RKTLRVLEVL
+175 LRVLEVL
-185 SDKTALKI
+185 SDKNSLKI
-193 KLNRNIDES
+193 KLNRNINKG

-211 EDSWRNVYDIS
+211 GDSWRNVYDIT

-258 KSQIYTQIND
+258 KSQIYAQINE

-273 SKNKLT
+273 SKNKPA
-279 QSTQKTEQK
+279 QNTQKTEQK
-288 DSAKKAANAEKTNTS
+288 TEPSSSAKKVASAEKT
-303 KIQAATNE
+303 
-311 SEKITEKTTNKTQKT
+311 SEKTSAGKTEKTAKTQ
-326 TANTEKKTAETKKAE
+326 NTKNDKKIAKKPE
-341 PINQKPMKI
+341 PVNQKAMKI
-350 TADTAPAAASNK
+350 TADIAAASNK

-369 SKIIVID
+369 SKIIVLD

-400 SVSKK
+400 NVSKK
-405 TAALLKE
+405 TASLLKE

-444 ISVHA
+444 ISIHA
-449 NAAPNKEKAKT
+449 NAAPNKEKAKI

-465 TFFLSPSR
+465 TYFLSPSR

-521 ALLKSVRTSYKV
+521 ALLKSVRASYKV

-552 AVLIEIGYISHAEES
+552 AVLIEIGYISHPDES
-567 LKISNSKY
+567 QKIANSKY

>member
-9 ALITFFASVVF
+9 ALITLFMSVVF

-29 KNFMEVGPK
+29 KNFMKVGTK
-38 ERQRLHNEIKNTY
+38 ERQRLHNEIKNAY
-51 IKAVINDDLECKKE
+51 IKSVINDDLKCKKA
-65 SLKRLIKANE
+65 SLERLIKANA
-75 VFEIDSKT
+75 VFNIDSKA

-89 TLENSADSKNT
+89 SLSQANAKNADENKDKKSTPKSQNSAEESK
-100 TNNAKKDENPTKTT
+100 
-114 KNQNK
+114 
-119 DSSKETKNAEQKTNS
+119 KETKNEAKNTEQKTKS
-134 KVEQNKTT
+134 ITAQT
-142 KVTQKEQSKEQK
+142 KEQK
-154 AQKIEPKKEPKAEQ
+154 SQKAKVEAKAEAK
-168 NVLSDNV
+168 S
-175 RKTLRVLEVL
+175 LRVLEVL
-185 SDKTALKI
+185 SDKNSLKI
-193 KLNRNIDES
+193 KLNRNINKG

-211 EDSWRNVYDIS
+211 GDSWRNVYDIT

-258 KSQIYTQIND
+258 KSQIYAQINE

-273 SKNKLT
+273 SKNKPA
-279 QSTQKTEQK
+279 QNTQKTQPSG
-288 DSAKKAANAEKTNTS
+288 SAKKVASTEKTSEKTSENKAEKT
-303 KIQAATNE
+303 A
-311 SEKITEKTTNKTQKT
+311 KTQ
-326 TANTEKKTAETKKAE
+326 NTKNDKKIAKKPE
-341 PINQKPMKI
+341 PVNQKAMKI
-350 TADTAPAAASNK
+350 TADTVAASNK

-369 SKIIVID
+369 SKIIVLD

-389 NKKLREKDIVL
+389 NKKLREKDIAL

-405 TAALLKE
+405 TASLLKE
-412 RGYKVLFTRSNDRF
+412 RGYKVLLTRSNDRF

-444 ISVHA
+444 ISIHA
-449 NAAPNKEKAKT
+449 NAAPNKEKAKI

-465 TFFLSPSR
+465 TYFLSPSR

-497 VSFLNFLNREKI
+497 LSFLNFLNREKI
-509 IASNKLAIDMQA
+509 IASNKLAIDIQA
-521 ALLKSVRTSYKV
+521 GLLKSVRASYKV

-552 AVLIEIGYISHAEES
+552 AVLIEIGYISHPEES
-567 LKISNSKY
+567 QKIANSKY
-575 QDRLAKGIAD
+575 QDHIAKGIAD

>member
-1 MGKISRFL
+1 M
-9 ALITFFASVVF
+9 SVVF

-29 KNFMEVGPK
+29 KNFMKVGTK
-38 ERQRLHNEIKNTY
+38 ERQRLHNEIKNAY
-51 IKAVINDDLECKKE
+51 IKSVINDDLECKKA
-65 SLKRLIKANE
+65 SLERLIKANA
-75 VFEIDSKT
+75 VFNIDSKA

-89 TLENSADSKNT
+89 SISQANAKNADKNSAKKSTPKSQNSAEESK
-100 TNNAKKDENPTKTT
+100 
-114 KNQNK
+114 
-119 DSSKETKNAEQKTNS
+119 KETKNTEQKTKS
-134 KVEQNKTT
+134 ITAQT
-142 KVTQKEQSKEQK
+142 KEQK
-154 AQKIEPKKEPKAEQ
+154 SQKAEAKAEAKAEPK
-168 NVLSDNV
+168 S
-175 RKTLRVLEVL
+175 LRVLEVL
-185 SDKTALKI
+185 SDKNSLKI
-193 KLNRNIDES
+193 KLNRNINKG

-211 EDSWRNVYDIS
+211 GDSWRNVYDIT

-258 KSQIYTQIND
+258 KSQIYAQINE

-273 SKNKLT
+273 SKNKPA
-279 QSTQKTEQK
+279 QNTQKTEPSS
-288 DSAKKAANAEKTNTS
+288 SAKKVVSTEKTSENKAEKTT
-303 KIQAATNE
+303 
-311 SEKITEKTTNKTQKT
+311 KTQ
-326 TANTEKKTAETKKAE
+326 NTKKDKKIAKKPE
-341 PINQKPMKI
+341 PVNQKAMKI
-350 TADTAPAAASNK
+350 TADTAAASNK
-362 LSKKQKA
+362 LSKQQKA
-369 SKIIVID
+369 SKIIVLD

-389 NKKLREKDIVL
+389 NKKLREKDIAL

-405 TAALLKE
+405 TARLLKE

-444 ISVHA
+444 ISIHA
-449 NAAPNKEKAKT
+449 NAAPNKEKAQT
-460 MNGIE
+460 MNGLE
-465 TFFLSPSR
+465 TYFLSPSR

-497 VSFLNFLNREKI
+497 LSFLNFLNREKI
-509 IASNKLAIDMQA
+509 IASNKLAIDIQA
-521 ALLKSVRTSYKV
+521 GLLKSVRASYKV

-552 AVLIEIGYISHAEES
+552 AVLIEIGYISHPEES
-567 LKISNSKY
+567 QKIANSKY
-575 QDRLAKGIAD
+575 QDHIAKGIAD

>member
-9 ALITFFASVVF
+9 ALITLFMSVVF

-29 KNFMEVGPK
+29 KNFMKVGTK
-38 ERQRLHNEIKNTY
+38 ERQRLHNEIKNAY
-51 IKAVINDDLECKKE
+51 IKSVINDDLECKKA
-65 SLKRLIKANE
+65 SLERLIKANA
-75 VFEIDSKT
+75 VFNIDSKA

-89 TLENSADSKNT
+89 SLSQANAKNADK
-100 TNNAKKDENPTKTT
+100 NNAKKSTPKSQNSAQEA
-114 KNQNK
+114 KN
-119 DSSKETKNAEQKTNS
+119 EAKNTEQKTKS
-134 KVEQNKTT
+134 ITAQT
-142 KVTQKEQSKEQK
+142 KEQK
-154 AQKIEPKKEPKAEQ
+154 SQKTEAKAEAK
-168 NVLSDNV
+168 VEAKVEAKS
-175 RKTLRVLEVL
+175 LRVLEAL
-185 SDKTALKI
+185 SDKNSLKI
-193 KLNRNIDES
+193 KLNRNINKG
-202 ELKNFTLGS
+202 ELKNFTLS
-211 EDSWRNVYDIS
+211 SKDSWRNVYDIT

-258 KSQIYTQIND
+258 KSQIYAQINE

-273 SKNKLT
+273 SKNKPA
-279 QSTQKTEQK
+279 QNTQKVEQK
-288 DSAKKAANAEKTNTS
+288 TQPSSSAKKVASTEKTSSSKAEKT
-303 KIQAATNE
+303 A
-311 SEKITEKTTNKTQKT
+311 KTQ
-326 TANTEKKTAETKKAE
+326 NTKNDKKIAKKPE
-341 PINQKPMKI
+341 PVNQKAMKI
-350 TADTAPAAASNK
+350 TADTAAASNK

-369 SKIIVID
+369 SKIIVLD

-400 SVSKK
+400 NVSKK
-405 TAALLKE
+405 TASLLKE

-426 IKLRSRTSFA
+426 IKLRSRTSSA

-444 ISVHA
+444 ISIHA
-449 NAAPNKEKAKT
+449 NAAPNKEKAKI

-465 TFFLSPSR
+465 TYFLSPSR

-497 VSFLNFLNREKI
+497 LSFLNFLNREKI
-509 IASNKLAIDMQA
+509 IASNKLAIDIQA
-521 ALLKSVRTSYKV
+521 SLLKSVRASYKV

-552 AVLIEIGYISHAEES
+552 AVLIEIGYISHPEES
-567 LKISNSKY
+567 QKIANSKY
-575 QDRLAKGIAD
+575 QDHIAKGIAD

>member
-1 MGKISRFL
+1 M
-9 ALITFFASVVF
+9 SVVF

-29 KNFMEVGPK
+29 KNFMKVGTK
-38 ERQRLHNEIKNTY
+38 ERQRLHNEIKNAY
-51 IKAVINDDLECKKE
+51 IKSVINDDLECKKA
-65 SLKRLIKANE
+65 SLERLIKANA
-75 VFEIDSKT
+75 VFNIDSKA

-89 TLENSADSKNT
+89 SLSQANAKNADK
-100 TNNAKKDENPTKTT
+100 NNAKKSTPKSQNSAQEA
-114 KNQNK
+114 KN
-119 DSSKETKNAEQKTNS
+119 EAKNTEQKTKS
-134 KVEQNKTT
+134 ITAQT
-142 KVTQKEQSKEQK
+142 KEQK
-154 AQKIEPKKEPKAEQ
+154 SQKVEAKVEAKAEPK
-168 NVLSDNV
+168 S
-175 RKTLRVLEVL
+175 LRVLEVL
-185 SDKTALKI
+185 SDKNSLKI
-193 KLNRNIDES
+193 KLNRNINKG
-202 ELKNFTLGS
+202 ELKNFTLS
-211 EDSWRNVYDIS
+211 SKDSWRNVYDIT
-222 GILPSKFPTP
+222 GILPSKFPIP

-258 KSQIYTQIND
+258 KSQIYAQINE

-273 SKNKLT
+273 SKKLA
-279 QSTQKTEQK
+279 QNTQKTEQK
-288 DSAKKAANAEKTNTS
+288 TEPSSSAKKVASAEKTSAS
-303 KIQAATNE
+303 KA
-311 SEKITEKTTNKTQKT
+311 EKTAKTAKTQKE
-326 TANTEKKTAETKKAE
+326 NTKNDKKIAKKPE
-341 PINQKPMKI
+341 PINQKAMKI
-350 TADTAPAAASNK
+350 TADIAAASNK

-369 SKIIVID
+369 SKIIVLD

-400 SVSKK
+400 NVSKK
-405 TAALLKE
+405 TASLLKE
-412 RGYKVLFTRSNDRF
+412 RGYKVLLTRSNDRF

-444 ISVHA
+444 ISIHA

-465 TFFLSPSR
+465 TYFLSPSR

-497 VSFLNFLNREKI
+497 LSFLNFLNREKI
-509 IASNKLAIDMQA
+509 IASNKLAIDIQA
-521 ALLKSVRTSYKV
+521 GLLKSVRASYKV

-552 AVLIEIGYISHAEES
+552 AVLIEIGYISHPEES
-567 LKISNSKY
+567 QKIANSKY
-575 QDRLAKGIAD
+575 QDHIAKGIAD

>member
-9 ALITFFASVVF
+9 ALITLFISVVF

-29 KNFMEVGPK
+29 KNFIEVGAK
-38 ERQRLHNEIKNTY
+38 ERQRLHNEIKNAY
-51 IKAVINDDLECKKE
+51 IKSVINDDLECKKA
-65 SLKRLIKANE
+65 SLERLIKANT
-75 VFEIDSKT
+75 VFNIDSKT

-89 TLENSADSKNT
+89 SLSQA
-100 TNNAKKDENPTKTT
+100 NAKNADENNTKKSTP
-114 KNQNK
+114 KSQNK
-119 DSSKETKNAEQKTNS
+119 DSAQEAKNEAKKETKNTEQKTKS
-134 KVEQNKTT
+134 RAAQT
-142 KVTQKEQSKEQK
+142 KEQK
-154 AQKIEPKKEPKAEQ
+154 SQKAEAKTKVEAKAEPK
-168 NVLSDNV
+168 S
-175 RKTLRVLEVL
+175 LRVLEVL
-185 SDKTALKI
+185 SDKNSLKI
-193 KLNRNIDES
+193 KLNRNINED
-202 ELKNFTLGS
+202 ELKNFTLS
-211 EDSWRNVYDIS
+211 SKDSWRNVYDIT
-222 GILPSKFPTP
+222 GILPSKFPIP

-258 KSQIYTQIND
+258 KSQIYAQID
-268 KEITF
+268 EKEITF
-273 SKNKLT
+273 SKKLA
-279 QSTQKTEQK
+279 QNTQKTEQK
-288 DSAKKAANAEKTNTS
+288 TEQKAEQNAKKTVKKVASVEKTSASKAEKT
-303 KIQAATNE
+303 A
-311 SEKITEKTTNKTQKT
+311 KTQKE
-326 TANTEKKTAETKKAE
+326 NTKNDKKIAKKPE
-341 PINQKPMKI
+341 PVNQKAMKI
-350 TADTAPAAASNK
+350 TADTATAASNK

-369 SKIIVID
+369 SKIIVLD

-400 SVSKK
+400 NVSKK
-405 TAALLKE
+405 TASLLKE

-444 ISVHA
+444 ISIHA
-449 NAAPNKEKAKT
+449 NAAPNKQKAKS

-521 ALLKSVRTSYKV
+521 ALLKSVRAGYKV

-552 AVLIEIGYISHAEES
+552 AVLIEIGYISHPDES
-567 LKISNSKY
+567 QKIANSKY

>member
-9 ALITFFASVVF
+9 ALITLFISVVF

-29 KNFMEVGPK
+29 KNFIEVGAK
-38 ERQRLHNEIKNTY
+38 ERQRLHNEIKNAY
-51 IKAVINDDLECKKE
+51 IKSVINDDLECKKA
-65 SLKRLIKANE
+65 SLERLIKAND
-75 VFEIDSKT
+75 VFNIDSKA
-83 LKKELA
+83 LKKELTSLNQA
-89 TLENSADSKNT
+89 NTKNADE
-100 TNNAKKDENPTKTT
+100 NNADKNNTKKSTPKS
-114 KNQNK
+114 QNK
-119 DSSKETKNAEQKTNS
+119 DSAQEAKKVSKKETKNTEQKTN
-134 KVEQNKTT
+134 T
-142 KVTQKEQSKEQK
+142 KSIITQTKEQK
-154 AQKIEPKKEPKAEQ
+154 SQRAEAKAKVEAEPK
-168 NVLSDNV
+168 S
-175 RKTLRVLEVL
+175 LRVLEVL
-185 SDKTALKI
+185 SDKNSLKI
-193 KLNRNIDES
+193 KLNRNINED
-202 ELKNFTLGS
+202 ELKNFALS
-211 EDSWRNVYDIS
+211 SKDSWRNVYDIT
-222 GILPSKFPTP
+222 GILPSKFPIP

-245 DPSTV
+245 DTSTV
-250 RIVFEDAK
+250 RIVFEDTK
-258 KSQIYTQIND
+258 KSQIYAQID
-268 KEITF
+268 EKEITF
-273 SKNKLT
+273 SKNKPA
-279 QSTQKTEQK
+279 QNTQKTEQK
-288 DSAKKAANAEKTNTS
+288 AEQKAEQNTKKTAKKVASAEKT
-303 KIQAATNE
+303 
-311 SEKITEKTTNKTQKT
+311 SEKTSENKAEKTVKTQ
-326 TANTEKKTAETKKAE
+326 NTKNDKKIAKKPE
-341 PINQKPMKI
+341 PINQKAMKI
-350 TADTAPAAASNK
+350 TADTATAASNK

-369 SKIIVID
+369 SKIIVLD

-400 SVSKK
+400 NVSKK
-405 TAALLKE
+405 TASLLKE

-444 ISVHA
+444 ISIHA
-449 NAAPNKEKAKT
+449 NAAPNKEKAKS

-521 ALLKSVRTSYKV
+521 ALLKSVRASYKV

-552 AVLIEIGYISHAEES
+552 AVLIEIGYISHPDES
-567 LKISNSKY
+567 QKIANSKY

>member
-1 MGKISRFL
+1 M
-9 ALITFFASVVF
+9 SVVF

-29 KNFMEVGPK
+29 KNFMKVGTK
-38 ERQRLHNEIKNTY
+38 ERQRLHNEIKNAY
-51 IKAVINDDLECKKE
+51 IKSVINDDLECKKA
-65 SLKRLIKANE
+65 SLERLIKANA
-75 VFEIDSKT
+75 VFNIDSKA

-89 TLENSADSKNT
+89 SLNQA
-100 TNNAKKDENPTKTT
+100 NAKNADENNTKKSTP
-114 KNQNK
+114 KSQNK
-119 DSSKETKNAEQKTNS
+119 DSDQETKKETKKEAKNTEQKTKS
-134 KVEQNKTT
+134 ITAQT
-142 KVTQKEQSKEQK
+142 KEQK
-154 AQKIEPKKEPKAEQ
+154 SQKAEAEPK
-168 NVLSDNV
+168 S
-175 RKTLRVLEVL
+175 LRVLEVL
-185 SDKTALKI
+185 SDKNSLKI
-193 KLNRNIDES
+193 KLNRNINKG
-202 ELKNFTLGS
+202 ELKNFTLS
-211 EDSWRNVYDIS
+211 SKDSWRNVYDIT
-222 GILPSKFPTP
+222 GILPSKFPIP

-258 KSQIYTQIND
+258 KSQIYAQID
-268 KEITF
+268 EKEITF
-273 SKNKLT
+273 SKNKPAQNT
-279 QSTQKTEQK
+279 QETEQK
-288 DSAKKAANAEKTNTS
+288 AEQNTKKTAKKVVSAEKTSAS
-303 KIQAATNE
+303 KA
-311 SEKITEKTTNKTQKT
+311 EKTAKTQ
-326 TANTEKKTAETKKAE
+326 NTKNDKKIAKKPE
-341 PINQKPMKI
+341 PVNQKAMKI
-350 TADTAPAAASNK
+350 TADTATAASNK

-369 SKIIVID
+369 SKIIVLD

-400 SVSKK
+400 NVSKK
-405 TAALLKE
+405 TASLLKE

-444 ISVHA
+444 ISIHA
-449 NAAPNKEKAKT
+449 NAAPNKEKAKS

-521 ALLKSVRTSYKV
+521 ALLKSVRAGYKV

-552 AVLIEIGYISHAEES
+552 AVLIEIGYISHPEES
-567 LKISNSKY
+567 QKIANSKY
-575 QDRLAKGIAD
+575 QDHIAKGIAD

>member
-1 MGKISRFL
+1 MGKISKFL
-9 ALITFFASVVF
+9 ALITLFISVVF

-29 KNFMEVGPK
+29 KNFMEVGAK

-51 IKAVINDDLECKKE
+51 IKSVINDDLECKKA
-65 SLKRLIKANE
+65 SLERLIKAND
-75 VFEIDSKT
+75 VFNIDSKT

-89 TLENSADSKNT
+89 SLSQA
-100 TNNAKKDENPTKTT
+100 NAKNADENNTKKSTP
-114 KNQNK
+114 KSQNK
-119 DSSKETKNAEQKTNS
+119 DSDQEAKKEAKNTEQKTKS
-134 KVEQNKTT
+134 RAAQT
-142 KVTQKEQSKEQK
+142 KEQK
-154 AQKIEPKKEPKAEQ
+154 SQRAEAKAKVEAEPK
-168 NVLSDNV
+168 S
-175 RKTLRVLEVL
+175 LRVLEVL
-185 SDKTALKI
+185 SDKNSLKI
-193 KLNRNIDES
+193 KLNRNINED
-202 ELKNFTLGS
+202 ELKNFTLNS
-211 EDSWRNVYDIS
+211 EDSWRNVYDIT
-222 GILPSKFPTP
+222 GILPSKFPIP
-232 QNGISAKIRIAQK
+232 QKAISAKIRIAQK

-258 KSQIYTQIND
+258 KSQIYAQID
-268 KEITF
+268 EKEITF
-273 SKNKLT
+273 SKKLAQNT
-279 QSTQKTEQK
+279 QKIEQKTEQK
-288 DSAKKAANAEKTNTS
+288 AEQKTEQNTKKTAKKVASAEKTS
-303 KIQAATNE
+303 AGKV
-311 SEKITEKTTNKTQKT
+311 EKTAKTAKTQ
-326 TANTEKKTAETKKAE
+326 NTKNDKKIAKKPE
-341 PINQKPMKI
+341 PINQKAMKI
-350 TADTAPAAASNK
+350 TADTAAASNK

-369 SKIIVID
+369 SKIIVLD

-400 SVSKK
+400 NVSKK
-405 TAALLKE
+405 TASLLKE

-444 ISVHA
+444 ISIHA
-449 NAAPNKEKAKT
+449 NAAPNKQKAKS

-521 ALLKSVRTSYKV
+521 ALLKSVRASYKV

-552 AVLIEIGYISHAEES
+552 AVLIEIGYISHPDES
-567 LKISNSKY
+567 QKIANSKY

>member
-9 ALITFFASVVF
+9 ALITLFMSVVF

-29 KNFMEVGPK
+29 KNFIEVGAK
-38 ERQRLHNEIKNTY
+38 ERQRLHNEIKNAY
-51 IKAVINDDLECKKE
+51 IKSVINDDLECKKA
-65 SLKRLIKANE
+65 SLERLIKANA
-75 VFEIDSKT
+75 VFNIDSKA

-89 TLENSADSKNT
+89 SLSQANAKNADE
-100 TNNAKKDENPTKTT
+100 NNADENNTKKSTP
-114 KNQNK
+114 KSQNK
-119 DSSKETKNAEQKTNS
+119 DSAQEAKNEAKNTEQKTKS
-134 KVEQNKTT
+134 RAAQT
-142 KVTQKEQSKEQK
+142 KEQK
-154 AQKIEPKKEPKAEQ
+154 SQKVETKKEAKTKVEAEPK
-168 NVLSDNV
+168 S
-175 RKTLRVLEVL
+175 LRVLEVL
-185 SDKTALKI
+185 SDKNSLKI
-193 KLNRNIDES
+193 KLNRNINKG

-211 EDSWRNVYDIS
+211 GDSWRNVYDIT
-222 GILPSKFPTP
+222 GILPSKFPIP

-258 KSQIYTQIND
+258 KSQIYAQID
-268 KEITF
+268 EKEITF
-273 SKNKLT
+273 SKNKPA
-279 QSTQKTEQK
+279 QNTQKIEQK
-288 DSAKKAANAEKTNTS
+288 AEQKAEQNTKKTAKKVASAEKTSAS
-303 KIQAATNE
+303 KA
-311 SEKITEKTTNKTQKT
+311 EKTAKTQ
-326 TANTEKKTAETKKAE
+326 NTKNDKKIAKKPE
-341 PINQKPMKI
+341 PVNQKAMKI
-350 TADTAPAAASNK
+350 TADTATAASNK

-369 SKIIVID
+369 SKIIVLD

-389 NKKLREKDIVL
+389 NKKLREKDIAL

-405 TAALLKE
+405 TASLLKE

-444 ISVHA
+444 ISIHA
-449 NAAPNKEKAKT
+449 NAAPNKEKAKS

-521 ALLKSVRTSYKV
+521 ALLKSVRASYKV

-552 AVLIEIGYISHAEES
+552 AVLIEIGYISHPEES
-567 LKISNSKY
+567 QKIANSKY
-575 QDRLAKGIAD
+575 QDHIAKGIAD